1 MEGLAAFARVI
12 LHDRRATG
20 LSTRSVPAPNL
31 ETRSADLRVV
41 LDAAGSE
48 WPVIGGW
55 HKGLSPAILLAA
67 SDPDRVRALVWDDPL
82 PRIAWAPDYP
92 WGKNKDQRERE
103 LHSLEHWGTIEYG
116 REWAAQFEEETGA
129 APPDDEIQAM
139 GRASAK
145 TCTPDVAIALTRI
158 WFETDIRAVLP
169 SFQVPTMLMADVG
182 AAEEPG
188 VAEYVASTMP
198 RAELVLLP
206 SWSEWRAGGHRA
218 HARPR
223 LEAIRRFIGVDP
235 TSSRVRWVSFL
246 GAVHRHRR
254 VDPAPG
260 RTRRPRVEGTGRA
273 SSRYRPRRFGPLAR
287 HRERQLR

>member
-1 MEGLAAFARVI
+1 MTDIPDPAYVKTMDGTYIAYQGFGDGPIDIAWQFDAYGTIDASWESPFVKTWWKGLAAFARVI

-20 LSTRSVPAPNL
+20 LSTRTVSAPNL

-48 WPVIGGW
+48 RPVIGGW
-55 HKGLSPAILLAA
+55 HEGLSPAILLAA

-92 WGKNKDQRERE
+92 WGKNKDQLERE

-116 REWAAQFEEETGA
+116 REWAAQFEEETGV
-129 APPDDEIQAM
+129 APPDDEIRAM

-169 SFQVPTMLMADVG
+169 SVQVPTMLMADVG

-198 RAELVLLP
+198 RAELVLFT
-206 SWSEWRAGGHRA
+206 SEMRPAPRASPASSVMRDS
-218 HARPR
+218 ARP
-223 LEAIRRFIGVDP
+223 
-235 TSSRVRWVSFL
+235 
-246 GAVHRHRR
+246 
-254 VDPAPG
+254 
-260 RTRRPRVEGTGRA
+260 
-273 SSRYRPRRFGPLAR
+273 
-287 HRERQLR
+287 

>member
-1 MEGLAAFARVI
+1 LVEGLAAFARVI

-31 ETRSADLRVV
+31 QTRSADLHVV

-55 HKGLSPAILLAA
+55 HKGLSPAILVAA

-145 TCTPDVAIALTRI
+145 PARLTSRSHSQGSGSKR
-158 WFETDIRAVLP
+158 T
-169 SFQVPTMLMADVG
+169 
-182 AAEEPG
+182 
-188 VAEYVASTMP
+188 
-198 RAELVLLP
+198 
-206 SWSEWRAGGHRA
+206 SEQSY
-218 HARPR
+218 
-223 LEAIRRFIGVDP
+223 RRFR
-235 TSSRVRWVSFL
+235 SRRC
-246 GAVHRHRR
+246 
-254 VDPAPG
+254 
-260 RTRRPRVEGTGRA
+260 
-273 SSRYRPRRFGPLAR
+273 
-287 HRERQLR
+287 